1 MTEALA
7 KVFSEPAVPPAV
19 ATATGGGSD
28 DDLTNEKLRAEAL
41 AGVEKLR
48 RMAHDELRQLIAQR
62 VNMLQTELKDRTER
76 REALEEAQIA
86 NKILVFRRNGA
97 RKLTSKVNLASSLL
111 AAGFA
116 GAIFYTM
123 FPL

>member
-116 GAIFYTM
+116 GVIFYTM